1 MFIKTEKELVIYTR
15 LSKKG
20 KSHEYKRYR
29 TIAILRCDCCGELFT
44 RPRAKMSPQRL
55 NNQYFHV
62 CDTCDA
68 KRFAQHKGA
77 ERRTIWNRPASSED
91 DISKL

>member
-1 MFIKTEKELVIYTR
+1 MFIKTEKELVIYVR

-29 TIAILRCDCCGELFT
+29 TVVIFRCDNCEELFT

-55 NNQYFHV
+55 SNNFFHV
-62 CDTCDA
+62 CDKCDA
-68 KRFAQHKGA
+68 KRFAQKKGA
-77 ERRTIWNRPASSED
+77 ERRTIWDRPVDSD
-91 DISKL
+91 DPISKI